1 MTPINDL
8 NVYTEGMKKSLEDKL
23 FFLPMLEGKTSYILD
38 YGCADGA
45 MLKEIRKRNQYLGLS
60 GYDQSIDMI
69 GKAKVG
75 AERIFFSSS
84 LREVLDQI
92 YLLNSTLVLSSLI
105 HEVYS
110 YSHLNEIRN
119 FWSFVLHGTFEYI
132 VIRDFSV
139 SDALYKEM
147 ASEENVT
154 KILSNENYK
163 RIYEDF
169 CYKCGQIVTQRDLI
183 HFLLKYRYK
192 ENWEREVREN
202 YLPLSTEAL
211 LKIIQGSEYKVIYQK
226 NYTLPFLKQK
236 VREDFNL
243 DLEDYTHINLIL
255 KLRG

>member
-23 FFLPMLEGKTSYILD
+23 FFLPMIRNKTAYIFD
-38 YGCADGA
+38 YGCADGIL
-45 MLKEIRKRNQYLGLS
+45 LKEIKKRASYIGS
-60 GYDQSIDMI
+60 IGYDQSEDMI
-69 GKAKVG
+69 KQAKDNYNG
-75 AERIFFSSS
+75 DILFTSS
-84 LREVLDQI
+84 LQEAVYKIRPAHT
-92 YLLNSTLVLSSLI
+92 TLVLSSVI

-110 YSHLNEIRN
+110 YSNVEKIRA
-119 FWSFVLHGTFEYI
+119 FWDFVLHTGFKYI
-132 VIRDFSV
+132 VIRDFSINETTQ
-139 SDALYKEM
+139 KEM
-147 ASEENVT
+147 IGKTEISKIANTDTYQDYCNKNGPIVT
-154 KILSNENYK
+154 K
-163 RIYEDF
+163 
-169 CYKCGQIVTQRDLI
+169 RDLI

-226 NYTLPFLKQK
+226 NYTLPYLKQK

>member
-23 FFLPMLEGKTSYILD
+23 FFLLMLEGKTSHILD

-45 MLKEIRKRNQYLGLS
+45 LLKEIRKRNSYLGLT
-60 GYDQSIDMI
+60 GYDQSEDMI
-69 GKAKVG
+69 RQAKNNCDKDIV
-75 AERIFFSSS
+75 FTSS
-84 LREVLDQI
+84 LKKAIRKTKPA
-92 YLLNSTLVLSSLI
+92 YTTLVLSSVI

-110 YSHLNEIRN
+110 YSNIEGIRA
-119 FWSFVLHGTFEYI
+119 FWNFVLHTGFKYV
-132 VIRDFSV
+132 VIRDFSINETTQ
-139 SDALYKEM
+139 KEM
-147 ASEENVT
+147 IGKTEISKIANTDTYQDYCNKNGPIVT
-154 KILSNENYK
+154 K
-163 RIYEDF
+163 
-169 CYKCGQIVTQRDLI
+169 RDLI